1 MEQELTKKFAEL
13 DEDGVLKL
21 VRQAIESGTDPQ
33 VILKACQDGMSAVG
47 EKFES
52 GIYFVSDLMLSGHM
66 FKEVT
71 ELLKP
76 LFGDGSDAATKGK
89 VIIGTVSGDIHD
101 IGKDIVVRHLEANS
115 YEVIDLGVDVPAE
128 RFVSSVKETGA
139 MVVGLSGLLT
149 LAFDSMKNTIQALED
164 AGLRDNVK
172 VMIGGAIISKD
183 ICEYTGADGWGNNT
197 QKAVNFCK
205 EWIK

>member
-66 FKEVT
+66 FKEVN

-76 LFGDGSDAATKGK
+76 LFGYGSDAATKGK

-101 IGKDIVVRHLEANS
+101 IGKDIVVRYLEANS

-164 AGLRDNVK
+164 AGLRGRVK

>member
-1 MEQELTKKFAEL
+1 MELELASKFAEL

-21 VRQAIESGTDPQ
+21 VRRAIEDGTDPQ
-33 VILKACQDGMSAVG
+33 VILQACQDGMIAVG
-47 EKFES
+47 EKFEN

-66 FKEVT
+66 FKEVN

-89 VIIGTVSGDIHD
+89 VVIGTVSGDIHD

-115 YEVIDLGVDVPAE
+115 YEVIDLGVDAPAE

-139 MVVGLSGLLT
+139 TVVGLSGLLT
-149 LAFDSMKNTIQALED
+149 LAFDSMKDTIGALED
-164 AGLRDNVK
+164 AGLRDSVK
-172 VMIGGAIISKD
+172 VMIGGSIVSKD
-183 ICEYTGADGWGNNT
+183 ICAFTGADAWGNDT
-197 QKAVNFCK
+197 QKAVKFCK

>member
-1 MEQELTKKFAEL
+1 MEQELTQKFAEL

-33 VILKACQDGMSAVG
+33 IILKACQDGMRAVG

-66 FKEVT
+66 FKEVN

-149 LAFDSMKNTIQALED
+149 IAFDSMKNTIQALED
-164 AGLRDNVK
+164 AGIRDRVK
-172 VMIGGAIISKD
+172 VMIGGSIISQD
-183 ICEYTGADGWGNNT
+183 ICKYTGADGWGNNT
-197 QKAVNFCK
+197 QIAVNLCK

>member
-1 MEQELTKKFAEL
+1 MEHELTKKFAEL

-66 FKEVT
+66 FKEVN

-76 LFGDGSDAATKGK
+76 LFSDGSDAATKGK

-101 IGKDIVVRHLEANS
+101 IGKDIVVRYLEANS

-149 LAFDSMKNTIQALED
+149 LAFDSMKNTIQALAD
-164 AGLRDNVK
+164 AGLRDSVK

-183 ICEYTGADGWGNNT
+183 ICEYTGG
-197 QKAVNFCK
+197 
-205 EWIK
+205 

>member
-1 MEQELTKKFAEL
+1 MEHELTKKFAEL

-66 FKEVT
+66 FKEVN

-76 LFGDGSDAATKGK
+76 LFSDGSDPATKGK
-89 VIIGTVSGDIHD
+89 VIIGTVFGDIHD

-164 AGLRDNVK
+164 AGLRGRVK

-183 ICEYTGADGWGNNT
+183 ICEYTGG
-197 QKAVNFCK
+197 
-205 EWIK
+205 